1 MNEIEKLFQ
10 KFALIQE
17 VATVNKITYAKPS
30 GNNHIK
36 KLVLAGGKMPDK
48 KYDTVKI
55 KRSGMQI
62 SFEFPPKS
70 ARDQIIEQEVK
81 AIISEELRE
90 RSREI
95 PAG

>member
-1 MNEIEKLFQ
+1 M
-10 KFALIQE
+10 
-17 VATVNKITYAKPS
+17 NKITYAKSS
-30 GNNHIK
+30 GTNHIK
-36 KLVLAGGKMPDK
+36 RSVLIGGKMPDK

-81 AIISEELRE
+81 DIISGELRE
-90 RSREI
+90 KSREI
-95 PAG
+95 HLG